1 MVKIKST
8 IKILSLFFA
17 LSFLT
22 ARFAFILDDP
32 DHLLHPHPDCQLCQQ
47 KDVQFLTD
55 SYKIVLNNL
64 FVIEIIEIQ
73 LLQKFYFTQSY
84 YTYFIRPPPVLNFS
98 Y

>member
-1 MVKIKST
+1 MIKIKT
-8 IKILSLFFA
+8 TTKILSLFFA
-17 LSFLT
+17 ISFLS

-32 DHLLHPHPDCQLCQQ
+32 EHLLHPHPDCQLCQQ

-55 SYKIVLNNL
+55 NYKIVLNDL
-64 FVIEIIEIQ
+64 YILEIIEILPQ
-73 LLQKFYFTQSY
+73 QNFHFTQSY